1 VTIDNKLTFNDHVS
15 NVCKAAHY
23 HVRALRHVRK
33 YVSQDIATSIATSLV
48 GARLDYCNAV
58 CYGISRNNI
67 DKLQRVQNALAR
79 VVKVRSKHDHV
90 TPLLSELHWLPID
103 ARCKSLTS
111 KAITTNK
118 PSYLAELVSTH
129 TPARELRSSSRRPHQ
144 LHVNRVR
151 TAFGSRAFCH
161 AAPEVWNSLPTEI
174 TDTESSIQTLKYR
187 LKTHLYNQSFHCRS
201 CFQSTSAI

>member
-1 VTIDNKLTFNDHVS
+1 VTIDNKVTFNDHVS

-23 HVRALRHVRK
+23 HVSALRHVRK

-58 CYGISRNNI
+58 YYGISRNNI

-103 ARCKSLTS
+103 ARVRYKIAVLTF

-174 TDTESSIQTLKYR
+174 TDTESSLQTFKSR
-187 LKTHLYNQSFHCRS
+187 LKTYLYNQSFRC
-201 CFQSTSAI
+201 